1 MGGEFGF
8 IRRLESVHKDVMRLA
23 ITAILCA
30 VFAVVSGYARF
41 GSGRQVAVWVD
52 MVFLASTAAVVAVAL
67 VVIIER
73 MGRIGREPSED
84 TGHRDD

>member
-1 MGGEFGF
+1 
-8 IRRLESVHKDVMRLA
+8 MRLA

-52 MVFLASTAAVVAVAL
+52 MVFLASTAALVAVAL
-67 VVIIER
+67 VVV
-73 MGRIGREPSED
+73 IGRMRRSGRGHSGES
-84 TGHRDD
+84 GHRDD